1 MIKDN
6 KNVKPYYFSSCASY
20 YFYFN
25 LFTGTNCVGV
35 VDYGLQESTD
45 QLATQA
51 LVFMVVALNDTFKLP
66 IAHFFT
72 TGISAQGTTRCSI
85 SLLFPLGKQ
94 STSIHYF
101 TENPNFNTSIS
112 VSTNKIF

>member
-1 MIKDN
+1 MLNLIIFPLVPVTIFN
-6 KNVKPYYFSSCASY
+6 
-20 YFYFN
+20 FN

-66 IAHFFT
+66 IAHF
-72 TGISAQGTTRCSI
+72 S
-85 SLLFPLGKQ
+85 PL
-94 STSIHYF
+94 
-101 TENPNFNTSIS
+101 E
-112 VSTNKIF
+112 